1 MTDSLIIL
9 CAWIGKDDNNLATNR
24 GIHMKMLCID
34 GGGIRGVFPIAIL
47 QAIEEEYQKPVGEL
61 FDVIAGTSTGSIIAA
76 SAALNTPMEK
86 VMESYQN
93 YGEKIF
99 VKKAKVG
106 LFKSVYSDRYLR
118 RLLKRAFKDVAL
130 GDIKKPLLI
139 PAVDITHGKPYVHR
153 SDFGFSEKGELLI
166 KLWDAVLSSCS
177 APIYFPPN
185 NVNNQFLSIDG
196 GLWANNPSLVGVTES
211 LHHFKVNLRDIKIL
225 SIGTGQQRI
234 DFTMDDEKYWGI
246 RQWLPFH
253 FPSLKVT
260 PKLLDLAMD
269 LSSESVSYHC
279 RLLLGEHY
287 FRINKELT
295 EEIPFDDVSFMAELK
310 ELGKQVYKERKD
322 EIASFLSAV
331 D

>member
-1 MTDSLIIL
+1 
-9 CAWIGKDDNNLATNR
+9 
-24 GIHMKMLCID
+24 MKMLCID

-47 QAIEEEYQKPVGEL
+47 QAIEEEFQKPVGEL

-76 SAALNTPMEK
+76 SAALTTSMDK
-86 VMESYQN
+86 VMESYLI

-99 VKKAKVG
+99 ERKAKVG
-106 LFKSVYSDRYLR
+106 LFKSVYSDQYLR
-118 RLLKRAFKDVAL
+118 RLLKKAFGEIVL
-130 GDIKKPLLI
+130 GDIKKPLII

-153 SDFGFSEKGELLI
+153 SDYGFSETEELKV

-185 NVNNQFLSIDG
+185 NVNNQYLSIDG
-196 GLWANNPSLVGVTES
+196 GLWANNPSLVCVTES
-211 LHHFKVNLRDIKIL
+211 LHHFKADLGDIKIL

-234 DFTMDDEKYWGI
+234 DFNMDEERYWGI

-253 FPSLKVT
+253 LPSMKVT

-279 RLLLGEHY
+279 RLLLGDHY
-287 FRINKELT
+287 LRVNSELS
-295 EEIPFDDVSFMAELK
+295 EEIPFDDVSFMAGMRQ
-310 ELGKQVYKERKD
+310 LGKEVFQERKV
-322 EIASFLSAV
+322 EIEAFLLENHIT
-331 D
+331 